1 MVKSAF
7 IARKSH
13 KWIAL
18 VAGIQALFWMVS
30 GAYMVTVDLDF
41 IHGDPLVRNLD
52 EPLPKTLDGL
62 YPVARVLER
71 YPTAMA
77 VETVSQMGQVRY
89 IVRTTDGTALVDA
102 GSGAQISPLEPDH
115 VVDLARHYYTGTGQ
129 AGQPVLL
136 TDNANKPTEIQT
148 RPLPL
153 WQVPFDDGINTT
165 FYVSPTTG
173 ELITRRHTF
182 WRIFDFVWMFHIM
195 DFENRSDVNNNLFRV
210 AAIIGTTMAISGMW
224 LLVYAYRRNK
234 KVRKGVTTSTNQQG
248 DTNGLVPKAS

>member
-1 MVKSAF
+1 MKSAF

-30 GAYMVTVDLDF
+30 GAYMVTIDLDF
-41 IHGDPLVRNLD
+41 IHGDPLVRNLE
-52 EPLPKTLDGL
+52 EPLPAELNGL
-62 YPVARVLER
+62 YPVAQVLEQF
-71 YPTAMA
+71 PTAVA
-77 VETVSQMGQVRY
+77 VETVSQLGQIRY
-89 IVRTTDGTALVDA
+89 IVRTPTDTALVNADN
-102 GSGAQISPLEPDH
+102 GVQISPLDANH
-115 VVDLARHYYTGTGQ
+115 AVDLAKHYYTGDGQ
-129 AGQPVLL
+129 AGQAVLL
-136 TDNANKPTEIQT
+136 TDDAQKPTEIQT

-195 DFENRSDVNNNLFRV
+195 DFENRADVNNNLFRV
-210 AAIIGTTMAISGMW
+210 SAVIGTTMALSGMW

-234 KVRKGVTTSTNQQG
+234 KVRKAVTASTIQEG
-248 DTNGLVPKAS
+248 DHNGLVPKVS